1 MVKPRLLLLSDLFG
15 GNPEWTKCYAEI
27 LNSKFDVQYYD
38 VLKLAN
44 INSSNDEA
52 DIHNQFLN
60 GGMDRAVERL
70 LQLETK
76 RVTVLGFSI
85 GGTIAWKAALKGLTT
100 DCLFAVSSTR
110 LRYENELP
118 ECSIKLYFGEKDLNK
133 PNLEWFLNLNVSYKS
148 FDDQK
153 HQLYLENNN
162 AQLIC
167 DDIMLTIIK

>member
-15 GNPEWTKCYAEI
+15 GNPEWIKCYVEI

-44 INSSNDEA
+44 INSSHDET

-70 LQLETK
+70 LRLETK
-76 RVTVLGFSI
+76 RVTILGFSI
-85 GGTIAWKAALKGLTT
+85 GGTIAWKAALKGLKT

-118 ECSIKLYFGEKDLNK
+118 ECSVKLYFGEKDLNK

-167 DDIMLTIIK
+167 DDIMLTFIK